1 MKRRATKRIAQ
12 KVMLKMY
19 YDSVKRI
26 SKMTMALSASLMQ
39 HVINTN
45 RTVRRKDRI
54 NNSS

>member
-45 RTVRRKDRI
+45 RTVRQKDRI